1 MARNKYPEI
10 TVEKILDAAQRLFL
24 EKGYENTT
32 IQDIVNELG
41 GLTKGAVYHHFKSK
55 EEIMDAVNDR
65 MFFSKNPFEAVQG
78 RDDLSGLEKLRQA
91 VLIHNADEEQG
102 EITRQ
107 ATALMKNP
115 QLLANMLAANREV
128 LTPYYRK
135 LIDEGIADGSITT
148 SYPRE
153 LSELLPILTSLWFI
167 PSIYPATRAE
177 QRRKFAFILDMLDAM
192 GLPLRDEGV
201 EAAVERFFEKWP
213 EK

>member
-1 MARNKYPEI
+1 MARNKYPEV

-32 IQDIVNELG
+32 IQDIVGELG

-65 MFFSKNPFEAVQG
+65 MFFSNNPFEAVQG

-102 EITRQ
+102 EINRQ

-115 QLLANMLAANREV
+115 QMLANMLAANREV

-148 SYPRE
+148 RYPRE

-167 PSIYPATRAE
+167 PSIYPATREE
-177 QRRKFAFILDMLDAM
+177 QKRKFAFILDMLDAM

>member
-32 IQDIVNELG
+32 IQDIVGELG

-55 EEIMDAVNDR
+55 EEIMDAVSDR

-102 EITRQ
+102 EINRQ

-148 SYPRE
+148 RYPRE

-167 PSIYPATRAE
+167 PSIYPATREE
-177 QRRKFAFILDMLDAM
+177 QKRKFAFILDMLDAM

>member
-1 MARNKYPEI
+1 MARNKYPEV

-32 IQDIVNELG
+32 IQDIVGELG

-55 EEIMDAVNDR
+55 EDIMDAFNDR
-65 MFFSKNPFEAVQG
+65 MFFTNNPFEAVLG

-102 EITRQ
+102 EINRQ

-115 QLLANMLAANREV
+115 QMLANMLVANREV

-135 LIDEGIADGSITT
+135 LIDEGI
-148 SYPRE
+148 
-153 LSELLPILTSLWFI
+153 WFI
-167 PSIYPATRAE
+167 PHIYPATRAE

-192 GLPLRDEGV
+192 GLPLRSSEV
-201 EAAVERFFEKWP
+201 EAAVERFFSAWP
-213 EK
+213 EA

>member
-32 IQDIVNELG
+32 IQDIVGELG

-65 MFFSKNPFEAVQG
+65 MFFSNNPFEAVQG

-102 EITRQ
+102 EINRQ

-115 QLLANMLAANREV
+115 QMLANMLAANREV

-135 LIDEGIADGSITT
+135 LIDEGIADGSVTT
-148 SYPRE
+148 KYPRE

-167 PSIYPATRAE
+167 PSIYPATREE
-177 QRRKFAFILDMLDAM
+177 QKRKFAFILDMLDAM

>member
-32 IQDIVNELG
+32 IQDIVGELG

-65 MFFSKNPFEAVQG
+65 MFFSNNPFEAVQG

-148 SYPRE
+148 RYPRE

-167 PSIYPATRAE
+167 PSIYPATREE
-177 QRRKFAFILDMLDAM
+177 QKRKFAFILDMLDAM
-192 GLPLRDEGV
+192 GLPLRSPEV

>member
-32 IQDIVNELG
+32 IHDIVGELG
-41 GLTKGAVYHHFKSK
+41 GLTKGAEYHHFKSK

-65 MFFSKNPFEAVQG
+65 MFYWNNPLEAVQR
-78 RDDLSGLEKLRQA
+78 RDDLSGLEKLRQPG
-91 VLIHNADEEQG
+91 LTHNADAERG
-102 EITRQ
+102 EINRQ

-115 QLLANMLAANREV
+115 QMLANMLVANREV

-148 SYPRE
+148 RYPRE

-167 PSIYPATRAE
+167 PH
-177 QRRKFAFILDMLDAM
+177 
-192 GLPLRDEGV
+192 
-201 EAAVERFFEKWP
+201 
-213 EK
+213 

>member
-32 IQDIVNELG
+32 IQDIVGELG

-65 MFFSKNPFEAVQG
+65 MFFSNNPFEAVQG

-115 QLLANMLAANREV
+115 QMLANMLAANREV

-167 PSIYPATRAE
+167 PSIYPATREE
-177 QRRKFAFILDMLDAM
+177 QKRKFAFILDMLDAM